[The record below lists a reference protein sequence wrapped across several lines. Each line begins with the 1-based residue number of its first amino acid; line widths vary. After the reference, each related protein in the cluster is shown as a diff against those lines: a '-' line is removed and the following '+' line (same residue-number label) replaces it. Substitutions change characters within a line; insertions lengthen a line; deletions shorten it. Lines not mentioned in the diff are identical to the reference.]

1 MKLEE
6 KYFLNILIIALIGE
20 LLFTG
25 LTEYQYNE
33 GQLPSN
39 PFLEKSKSKADLLE
53 IASEV
58 LSTITSRR
66 SFSKFRAI

>member
-1 MKLEE
+1 MSFYKHNLCV
-6 KYFLNILIIALIGE
+6 L
-20 LLFTG
+20 G

-33 GQLPSN
+33 EQIPSN
-39 PFLEKSKSKADLLE
+39 PFMEKSNSKTDLLD

-66 SFSKFRAI
+66 SFSEFLSLSRD